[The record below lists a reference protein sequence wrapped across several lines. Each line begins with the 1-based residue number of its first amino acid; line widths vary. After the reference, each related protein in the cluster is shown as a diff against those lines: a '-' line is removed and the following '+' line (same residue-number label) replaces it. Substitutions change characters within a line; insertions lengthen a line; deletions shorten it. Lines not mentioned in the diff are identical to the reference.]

1 MTTKTL
7 SRRQFAAGGVGLV
20 GAAALAKPAI
30 AQANWPD
37 KPVKMIVPYAPGGA
51 TDILARPWSEKLAQA
66 FGQPFVIENRGG
78 ASGTIGAEAAAKAA
92 PDGYTLFFTPNN
104 TLNVFPLLKKTSYDP
119 MKSFEPIGR
128 AGDMVVGFA
137 INPAV
142 GVKSFKELIDHAKKS
157 PGKLA
162 FASSGVGT
170 ATQMRLE
177 MLKLKAGID
186 ILHVPY
192 RGGADALN
200 DVLANNAQLMNE
212 SSSLPHVKASKL
224 ILLNV
229 NHFERSTEFPDVPT
243 LTELGFPGADV
254 PIWFS
259 IWGPAGLPKEIVGK
273 LNAKMLEIAKSDDM
287 KKRLPAAGFASV
299 AQGPEDM
306 MKYLA
311 EDTKRNEELIKTAS
325 IKLE

>member
-212 SSSLPHVKASKL
+212 
-224 ILLNV
+224 
-229 NHFERSTEFPDVPT
+229 FEQ
-243 LTELGFPGADV
+243 
-254 PIWFS
+254 
-259 IWGPAGLPKEIVGK
+259 
-273 LNAKMLEIAKSDDM
+273 
-287 KKRLPAAGFASV
+287 PAACQGEQADPAQRQSLRAQHRVSRRTDLDRARLSGSGRSDLVLDLGPGGV
-299 AQGPEDM
+299 AEGDRRQAQCED
-306 MKYLA
+306 A
-311 EDTKRNEELIKTAS
+311 RNCQERRHEEATSGRRLRIS
-325 IKLE
+325 RSRSGRYDEVPR